1 MAGARILIAAGGTGG
16 HVFPALATAE
26 ALRHSGDEVTFLG
39 TSAGLEAKLV
49 PGAGFPLQRMQMAGL
64 RGKGVA
70 RLLAAPFLLA
80 RAVLQARCFLKEL
93 RPAVVLG
100 MGGFVSGPAGLAARS
115 LGIPLVIHEQ
125 NAVPGYAN
133 RLLARFAKCVL
144 TGFPVPALE
153 HSEWVGN
160 PVRQAIAA
168 LPQPQARFQGRT
180 DKARLLVM
188 GGSLGARDLNRVL
201 VESAA
206 RLPAAERPEIWHQ
219 TGEKHFEEVEAA
231 YRSAGVEA
239 RVAPFI
245 TDMAE
250 ALGWADLALCRAGAL
265 TVAELACAGL
275 GAILVPYPFA
285 VDDHQAVN
293 AEFMVRAG
301 AARMIRQEK
310 LSADTLLEL
319 LRPLLQDPLERLALA
334 ANARALAKP
343 RAAEAVADKC
353 RHLASST
360 ARMTQDA

>member
-1 MAGARILIAAGGTGG
+1 MAGMRILIAAGGTGG
-16 HVFPALATAE
+16 HVFPALATAD
-26 ALRHSGDEVTFLG
+26 ALRRSGDQVTFLG

-64 RGKGVA
+64 RGKGIT

-80 RAVLQARCFLKEL
+80 RAVLQARRLLKEE

-115 LGIPLVIHEQ
+115 LGVPLVIHEQ

-144 TGFPVPALE
+144 TGFPVPGLK

-160 PVRQAIAA
+160 PVRRDIAA

-180 DKARLLVM
+180 GKTRLLVM

-201 VESAA
+201 VEGMA

-219 TGEKHFEEVEAA
+219 TGEKHLQEVEAA
-231 YRSAGVEA
+231 YQSAGVAA

-245 TDMAE
+245 ADMAE
-250 ALGWADLALCRAGAL
+250 ALGWADLAICRAGAL

-301 AARMIRQEK
+301 AARMMRQEN
-310 LSADTLLEL
+310 LDADSLLEL

-334 ANARALAKP
+334 TNARSLAKP
-343 RAAEAVADKC
+343 QAAEAVAQKC

-360 ARMTQDA
+360 ERMTQDA